1 MRPPHNG
8 DQSLIAEWI
17 LRTEFPLDEDE
28 IELLERVKETLYTGE
43 PNNVERL
50 YSLRILYWQVV
61 GWCRGRDNDGGS

>member
-8 DQSLIAEWI
+8 DQSLVAEWI
-17 LRTEFPLDEDE
+17 LGTGFPLDEDE
-28 IELLERVKETLYTGE
+28 RELLERVKETLYTGE

-61 GWCRGRDNDGGS
+61 GWCRGRENDGGS